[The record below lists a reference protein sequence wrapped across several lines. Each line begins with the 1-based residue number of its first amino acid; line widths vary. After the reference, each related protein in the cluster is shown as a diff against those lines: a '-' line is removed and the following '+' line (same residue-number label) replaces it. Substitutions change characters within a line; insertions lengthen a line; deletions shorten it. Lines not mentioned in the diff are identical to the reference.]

1 MIKEI
6 VILCED
12 GENFSIRVQS
22 RSELFPCLCLIYAA
36 HVGRSRGP
44 ILDGDIPQPFCQ
56 PLPQTL
62 SSDYFLVPLHVMQT
76 AIVCSGNNQE
86 VDGDVGD
93 DGGGGSGGDG
103 GDGVE
108 GRSNI
113 HSIEWPQS
121 GRLRLTVD
129 CSLLA

>member
-44 ILDGDIPQPFCQ
+44 ILDGDIPQSFCQ
-56 PLPQTL
+56 PRPQTL

-76 AIVCSGNNQE
+76 AVVCSGNNQE
-86 VDGDVGD
+86 VDAYDGNAGGD
-93 DGGGGSGGDG
+93 GGGSGG
-103 GDGVE
+103 GDGVD

-113 HSIEWPQS
+113 SVASVGETPS
-121 GRLRLTVD
+121 V
-129 CSLLA
+129 C

>member
-44 ILDGDIPQPFCQ
+44 ILDGDIPQSFCQ
-56 PLPQTL
+56 PQPQTL

-76 AIVCSGNNQE
+76 AVVCSVNNQE
-86 VDGDVGD
+86 VDGDDGD
-93 DGGGGSGGDG
+93 GGGDG
-103 GDGVE
+103 GDGGGSGGGDGVE
-108 GRSNI
+108 GGSNI
-113 HSIEWPQS
+113 SVASVGETPS
-121 GRLRLTVD
+121 V
-129 CSLLA
+129 C